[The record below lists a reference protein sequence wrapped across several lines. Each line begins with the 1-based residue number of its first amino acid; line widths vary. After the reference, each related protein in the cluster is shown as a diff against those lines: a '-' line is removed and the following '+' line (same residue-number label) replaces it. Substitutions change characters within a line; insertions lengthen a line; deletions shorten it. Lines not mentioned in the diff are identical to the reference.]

1 MAKKSSTAQSSGLEE
16 QKKTA
21 LDLWKNHI
29 QFRSFTQEVSD
40 YAIFIVDTKGT
51 VINWNV
57 GAERIKGYRA
67 DEIIGRNMEC
77 FYTHEDQESGVPLQL
92 LQKAA
97 AEGRVEN
104 EAWRVRKDGSRFW
117 ADVFITAVHD
127 EDGNLVGFTK
137 ITRDMTERK
146 KMEQELLSSKE
157 ELEAAN
163 AKLTAYFKN
172 LEAAN
177 KELEEFAFIASHDL
191 QEPIRKILTFSKL
204 VISEHA
210 PGLDEAGIVYL
221 ERVQGAAARMQELL
235 EALLRY
241 SRLTSKAEPFSECKL
256 SDAANEVVSDLTM
269 LINRTGGKV
278 ELSELP
284 VIQGD
289 PPQIRQLFQNLI
301 ANALKF
307 HKDDVPP
314 VVKVYS
320 KPIENVFCQISV
332 EDNGIGFDPEYAEK
346 IFFPFQRLHGRSS
359 KYEGTGMGL
368 AICRKVVERHGGSI
382 TAKSELGKGSIFIVS
397 LPCKQSA

>member
-16 QKKTA
+16 QKECA
-21 LDLWKNHI
+21 PDLWKNHI
-29 QFRSFTQEVSD
+29 QFRSFTQEIRD

-77 FYTHEDQESGVPLQL
+77 FYTPEDRALGLPLQL

-97 AEGRVEN
+97 AEGRMEN
-104 EAWRVRKDGSRFW
+104 EGWRVRKDGSRFW
-117 ADVFITAVHD
+117 GDVFITAVHG
-127 EDGNLVGFTK
+127 EDGNLIGFTK

-146 KMEQELLSSKE
+146 KMEQELRASKE

-163 AKLTAYFKN
+163 AELTGYSKKLQ
-172 LEAAN
+172 AAN
-177 KELEEFAFIASHDL
+177 TELQEFAFIASHDL
-191 QEPIRKILTFSKL
+191 QEPIRKVLTFSKM
-204 VISEHA
+204 VMSEHA
-210 PGLDEAGIVYL
+210 HGLGEAGIVYL

-307 HKDDVPP
+307 HKDNIPP

-320 KPIENVFCQISV
+320 KPTENGFCQIAV

-397 LPCKQSA
+397 LPCNQSA